1 MNSLSTP
8 QRSPADAYLLSVC
21 LLSLSG
27 TLLKTLGAPLQ
38 CIAGIVILFVVHLLH
53 GNLHPY
59 NDEQLNSSE
68 AYSLVV
74 LLFTLVGGLALDAP
88 PATMDKGVVEI
99 FKSFLAIV
107 IFTVNVVFFIYMV
120 RALIQR
126 SPKIQEPL
134 RQASVAVKHASKR
147 LSMTLHLDALRH
159 IHHHH
164 SDQSPSAVTVA
175 DVSSRSSVNVSSDM
189 PAIGEGEEGTEGDSG
204 NGAGDGITRT
214 GCKVCMAVGECAHT
228 GGGGRLASSSAEGK
242 LGKLR
247 QSRSSGTKKKLSP
260 MHGDN
265 DDGLELGIVGS
276 AGSCKAHDYASAK
289 DQDQGISYDVFNR
302 NMLET
307 LSFAHENPLNRAK
320 STELNRA
327 VSTDSVDF
335 SEGQRRAGHRSQ
347 RQTGKEAA
355 QVRTRKKRID
365 WSPSSVNATAKGGET
380 STLGAELGAA
390 REGGEVRIVAG
401 DDHPAPRDT
410 SEPGGDQ
417 QQQQQQQQQQPR
429 SGRMVHHSSSRV
441 QHQED
446 DFEL

>member
-1 MNSLSTP
+1 M
-8 QRSPADAYLLSVC
+8 
-21 LLSLSG
+21 
-27 TLLKTLGAPLQ
+27 
-38 CIAGIVILFVVHLLH
+38 ILFVVHLLH
-53 GNLHPY
+53 GHLHPY
-59 NDEQLNSSE
+59 NDDKLNSSE

-88 PATMDKGVVEI
+88 PATMDKGAVEI
-99 FKSFLAIV
+99 FRAFLAIV

-134 RQASVAVKHASKR
+134 RQASVAVRQASRR
-147 LSMTLHLDALRH
+147 LSTTLHLDALRH

-164 SDQSPSAVTVA
+164 SDHSPSAVTVA
-175 DVSSRSSVNVSSDM
+175 DVSSRASVSLSSDM
-189 PAIGEGEEGTEGDSG
+189 PAIGEGEEGNEGDT
-204 NGAGDGITRT
+204 GDGITRT
-214 GCKVCMAVGECAHT
+214 GQERGSVGGCAHT
-228 GGGGRLASSSAEGK
+228 GGGRLASSSAEGK

-247 QSRSSGTKKKLSP
+247 QSRSSGTKKKRSS
-260 MHGDN
+260 MHGDD

-276 AGSCKAHDYASAK
+276 AGSAGSRKAHAYASEK

-302 NMLET
+302 NLLENQQTET

-327 VSTDSVDF
+327 VSTDSVDT

-347 RQTGKEAA
+347 RRTSKE
-355 QVRTRKKRID
+355 TSKKRID
-365 WSPSSVNATAKGGET
+365 WDPSSVNETATGGET
-380 STLGAELGAA
+380 STPGEA

-401 DDHPAPRDT
+401 DDHPAPRDAN
-410 SEPGGDQ
+410 EPGGEQ

-441 QHQED
+441 QHLED